1 MTLMRIRLVA
11 LYLLVA
17 FISWA
22 TLMPSN
28 LFAESPDLKPPQVTV
43 NYIFPPSPLIQDR
56 LTRLFY
62 EMVITNYI
70 PIDYQL
76 EALDVEAGAKEF
88 SFTGSTLKGMTR
100 TAGIA
105 GAAAGSLQIKA
116 GQTMIV
122 FVAAEFAHPWEVPAA
137 INNTLHL
144 RSPDGVDHA
153 LAVEPVTVSNHAPI
167 VIKPPLRGPDWLAG
181 DSAHNAADAAHRRA
195 VLLDHGHAYIAQRY
209 AIDWVKYRV
218 VNGEGITWSGREDKN
233 SSYLCYDA
241 PIYSVAAG
249 RVVDA
254 LDGIPENVPHSGKVA
269 ISVNF
274 ANAAGNHVVVDIG
287 YGLYALYAHMRPG
300 TLKVK
305 TGDVVKAGELIGHV
319 GNTGNSTEPHLHMHI
334 DDQPSFLAGQGVPY
348 EFDHFEASDTTRV
361 IAGQHDRMEI
371 KGVGG
376 TLQPYTDDYPAADA
390 AVTFPRA
397 SDE

>member
-1 MTLMRIRLVA
+1 MRIRLVA
-11 LYLLVA
+11 IYFFVA

-22 TLMPSN
+22 ALMPTN
-28 LFAESPDLKPPQVTV
+28 LLAEAPDLKPPQVTV

-56 LTRLFY
+56 QTRLFY
-62 EMVITNYI
+62 EMVITNYV

-76 EALDVEAGAKEF
+76 EAVGVEAGARKF
-88 SFTGSTLKGMTR
+88 SFNGSTLKDMTR

-105 GAAAGSLQIKA
+105 GAETRSLQIKA
-116 GQTMIV
+116 GQTTLV
-122 FVAAEFAHPWEVPAA
+122 FVSLDFAHPWEVPAE
-137 INNTLHL
+137 IKNTLHL

-153 LAVEPVTVSNHAPI
+153 LAIEAVTVTNNSPI

-195 VLLDHGHAYIAQRY
+195 VLFDHGQAYIAQRY
-209 AIDWVKYRV
+209 AIDWVKYHV
-218 VNGEGITWSGREDKN
+218 VNGEGITWSGPEDKN

-241 PIYSVAAG
+241 PIFSVAGG

-269 ISVNF
+269 INVNF
-274 ANAAGNHVVVDIG
+274 ANAAGNHLVVDIG

-305 TGDVVKAGELIGHV
+305 AGDLVTAGELLGHV

-334 DDQPSFLAGQGVPY
+334 DNQPSFLAGQGVPY
-348 EFDHFEASDTTRV
+348 EFDHFEASNTTRV
-361 IAGQHDRMEI
+361 IAGQRDRMEI